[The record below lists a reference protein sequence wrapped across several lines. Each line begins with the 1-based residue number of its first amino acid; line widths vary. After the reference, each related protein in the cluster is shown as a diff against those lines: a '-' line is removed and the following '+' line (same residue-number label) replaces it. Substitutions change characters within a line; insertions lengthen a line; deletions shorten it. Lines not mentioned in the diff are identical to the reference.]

1 MGYVAMAAR
10 DALQFGADRALQ
22 TLQLPVL
29 GLRVA
34 DGEGDE
40 PGPAAT
46 STPNRTMIVRSFHA
60 RYFPTRSRC
69 PVKCGF
75 RSNRHAGEDD
85 DHPDQ
90 AGQHERAHNPS
101 TDQEEP
107 HERTRSNAICHGT
120 WKARPSGIVEPAMA
134 PMTAGPAPVRND

>member
-1 MGYVAMAAR
+1 MVARCWSIRRRTAPTGSWPPSATPPATLSAWCSSSPADRGLTSDGEQNARMGYVAMAAR
-10 DALQFGADRALQ
+10 DALQFCADRALQ

-46 STPNRTMIVRSFHA
+46 GTANRTLIVRSFHA

-69 PVKCGF
+69 PVKG
-75 RSNRHAGEDD
+75 
-85 DHPDQ
+85 
-90 AGQHERAHNPS
+90 
-101 TDQEEP
+101 
-107 HERTRSNAICHGT
+107 
-120 WKARPSGIVEPAMA
+120 
-134 PMTAGPAPVRND
+134 